1 MSTYGLNLEILNSM
15 EKSSKRKK
23 TQNNRGYKR
32 EGEKRL
38 SKITRRRDE
47 KAAFCSHL

>member
-32 EGEKRL
+32 EGGKKTVKNYTQEG
-38 SKITRRRDE
+38 
-47 KAAFCSHL
+47 